1 MKPVEEVIDELQ
13 CRALAYEVI
22 FQSLCSQLPQGF
34 INKPADNIEQRFQAF
49 EASTQSDAG
58 KAKLEAAKAVA
69 SRILGTKI

>member
-34 INKPADNIEQRFQAF
+34 INKAADNIEQRFQA
-49 EASTQSDAG
+49 
-58 KAKLEAAKAVA
+58 
-69 SRILGTKI
+69 

>member
-34 INKPADNIEQRFQAF
+34 INKAADNIEQRFQ
-49 EASTQSDAG
+49 
-58 KAKLEAAKAVA
+58 AKLEAAKAVA